1 MSYLCILQLQRNE
14 WDMTLSHMS
23 YLMKLILKKWEEVRN
38 KGEKIS
44 FENDFF
50 TYLAAKDL
58 ETYSEAIFSSDS
70 LFWNET
76 NKVKIDSLL
85 QN

>member
-1 MSYLCILQLQRNE
+1 
-14 WDMTLSHMS
+14 MTLSHMS